1 MWTMSLGGSQVS
13 ALCFGTMRLGTLQDE
28 RQSFALL
35 DRYIEAGG
43 TFIDTANNYSSWYPG
58 GRGGESETVIGKWM
72 RERRNRSSLFV
83 ATKVGFNTPE
93 LGPSLSRRTI
103 MSEVEKSLRRLG
115 IETIDLYYAHKDHRA
130 DPLEETLEA
139 FDALKRM
146 GRIRFA
152 GCSNT
157 VAWRVE
163 QARALSRSRGW
174 LGYCCVQQR
183 HSYLR
188 PAPGASFGAQTACND
203 DLLDYCRECPD
214 VRLLAYTPLLAG
226 AYARSD
232 KPVPH
237 QYSGAD
243 SDARLAALRAV
254 AAETGATANQVVL
267 AWMMQGSPQVL
278 PVFGASSL
286 DQMDESLGALA
297 LRLSGEQIERLS
309 TAGNPRKPG

>member
-1 MWTMSLGGSQVS
+1 MWTMSLGGGQVS

-35 DRYIEAGG
+35 DRYVEAEGS
-43 TFIDTANNYSSWYPG
+43 FIDTANNYSSWYPG
-58 GRGGESETVIGKWM
+58 GRGGESETVIGRWM
-72 RERRNRSSLFV
+72 RDRGNRSRLFV
-83 ATKVGFNTPE
+83 ATKVGFNTPD

-115 IETIDLYYAHKDHRA
+115 VEAIDLYYAHTDRRA

-139 FDALKRM
+139 FDALKRL
-146 GRIRFA
+146 GKIRFA

-163 QARALSRSRGW
+163 RARNLSRGRDW
-174 LGYCCVQQR
+174 LAWSCVQQR

-188 PAPGASFGAQTACND
+188 PAPGASFGAQTAAND
-203 DLLDYCRECPD
+203 DLLDYCRENPD

-226 AYARSD
+226 AYTRED
-232 KPVPH
+232 KPLPF
-237 QYSGAD
+237 QYRGPD
-243 SDARLAALRAV
+243 SDARLAALRSV

-267 AWMMQGSPQVL
+267 AWMMQGSPHVL
-278 PVFGASSL
+278 PVFGASSIE
-286 DQMDESLGALA
+286 QMDETLGALA

-309 TAGNPRKPG
+309 TAGNPRKED